1 MPPTLKHI
9 FEAVSRASGIPVA
22 AIRGRRRTQAVAH
35 ARFVIV
41 YLVKQVFPW
50 WSLAE
55 LAAAIGRKDHGTA
68 LHALGRARALQHR
81 DRGFAEL
88 LARAEAGLLEAKRA
102 D

>member
-1 MPPTLKHI
+1 MVPTLNSI
-9 FEAVSRASGIPVA
+9 FEAVSLASGIPVA
-22 AIRGRRRTQAVAH
+22 AIRGRRKTQAVAY

-41 YLVKQVFPW
+41 YLVRQAFPW

-55 LAAAIGRKDHGTA
+55 LAAAIGRSDHGTA

-81 DRGFAEL
+81 DRTFAEL
-88 LARAEAGLLEAKRA
+88 LARAQAGLQAKRIA